1 MFYLLK
7 EVVLQCPE
15 GNSLKVVVDNGVTKP
30 DKEIVFVNGIQR
42 SPESNSRKLVE
53 NGRVNVL
60 IISRLLV
67 GEIAK
72 SFPAKN
78 NWKKLSVGYLLKFSS
93 NQHPGKLEEVF
104 KKRYQIRKLH

>member
-1 MFYLLK
+1 MIEWPNLTTKIVLPTAALK
-7 EVVLQCPE
+7 KAPE
-15 GNSLKVVVDNGVTKP
+15 RNSC
-30 DKEIVFVNGIQR
+30 
-42 SPESNSRKLVE
+42 KLVE

-67 GEIAK
+67 GKIAK

-78 NWKKLSVGYLLKFSS
+78 NRKKLSVGYLLKLSS

-104 KKRYQIRKLH
+104 KNILGNDIEDPRC